1 MLNKLRG
8 LMEIR
13 EGIEKE
19 VINDIINMLDED
31 ASDDEVQRLL
41 EEINEHGC
49 SSGIVPSMIYYTD
62 TEKFFD
68 KYSNEIFE
76 LYNDLK
82 EELGEINIEL
92 NKNNLAWF
100 AFEETTKNIAFEL
113 EIF

>member
-1 MLNKLRG
+1 MLSKLRG

-76 LYNDLK
+76 LYNDFN
-82 EELGEINIEL
+82 EETGYTLSTID
-92 NKNNLAWF
+92 KNSLAWF
-100 AFEETTKNIAFEL
+100 SYEL
-113 EIF
+113 IVSNLYDEIV